1 MFRHSKE
8 VPSVYHLYG
17 IIVCAVFVWRTGH
30 PVSDQ
35 YQLFFLHLRRTYK
48 KSPKRRG
55 QIGLGHSG
63 LRYPFQIVYGSV
75 T

>member
-1 MFRHSKE
+1 M
-8 VPSVYHLYG
+8 LYG
-17 IIVCAVFVWRTGH
+17 IPVCAAFNRHTGH

-35 YQLFFLHLRRTYK
+35 HRPFFLHLRRTYK